1 MSIGSDIRDKL
12 GQLEDSSRAPPAGF
26 SSGAIPYLL
35 SAADAL
41 VILLSSLLG
50 GAGYQLAV
58 GYPMHSLLPYCAVGL
73 LASFIHIL
81 RMNGSGY
88 YDFPDSAKPR
98 VEITAVQICWSTPG
112 LLLAFLAFL
121 LKIGDDYSRG
131 AFVVFYFL
139 APIGLLAVRKF
150 TKATLAS
157 AVSRGAIGRRDAVM
171 IGDFNE
177 MAALG
182 PQDLLALFGAA
193 EVTRFTLSR
202 EHEPSVRTSA
212 DIRIIKNVAKFVRRH
227 DCRELLLAMPWGDA
241 DRLEFIRD
249 QIKTLPVAARLLPDI
264 RVRSLTN
271 LSSSAHQRVLA
282 IEIQRAPLSG
292 A

>member
-1 MSIGSDIRDKL
+1 
-12 GQLEDSSRAPPAGF
+12 
-26 SSGAIPYLL
+26 
-35 SAADAL
+35 
-41 VILLSSLLG
+41 
-50 GAGYQLAV
+50 
-58 GYPMHSLLPYCAVGL
+58 
-73 LASFIHIL
+73 
-81 RMNGSGY
+81 
-88 YDFPDSAKPR
+88 
-98 VEITAVQICWSTPG
+98 
-112 LLLAFLAFL
+112 
-121 LKIGDDYSRG
+121 
-131 AFVVFYFL
+131 
-139 APIGLLAVRKF
+139 
-150 TKATLAS
+150 
-157 AVSRGAIGRRDAVM
+157 M

-292 A
+292 AQRLIKRAMDIVVACVALIFFLPIMALTAIAIKLDSPGPVIFRQNRKGFNGRQFVIFKFRTMAVQENG